1 MIDSSLPIIT
11 QGDDE
16 IETHIVSAVDT
27 ETIKKEEALGKQ
39 IIVKGKKRTARRSKA
54 AELGLT
60 EGQDTTIKVKPKTHR
75 VPISN
80 KKGSR
85 SLRDQQQQQQLQQ
98 SIQDNSNNENDDDG
112 VEHHRNLL
120 RSNSNDASASI
131 QVEEEYQQ
139 HQQYEQTS
147 DTEDRTDDKENNS
160 GRSIFGFRKQH
171 GKSMQSMMKKAMEE
185 QEAEKEETVTAKTR
199 RGGKRAKSTKQQTV
213 DHGKRRR
220 IQRQIE
226 LLKDDRRSDDDDE
239 DDEQKESEEEQD
251 DDGGVLGGSDGYFQA
266 LQTKATTS
274 NNTMSKLPVLEP
286 QEFHDILE
294 QAPTKHVDDISTL
307 FSMHKL
313 HFNEWFFKLHAGF
326 NLLFYGYGSK
336 RRLINDFCA
345 SSLTDGIVLMINGFF
360 PSITVKASLSK
371 LAVDAL
377 DMPSPPAQMPDLLSL
392 ISNYF
397 QDQDREYERLY
408 IIVHN
413 IDGSSLRNEKSQQA
427 LSMLAD
433 SPNVHL
439 IATMDHLNTGLLWDN
454 VKTSRFNW
462 LWHDATTFDDYLVE
476 TSFENS
482 LLMRSGELGGARGIQ
497 YVLRSLTTNGR
508 GVFRVLAEHQLME
521 MEMEGNETG
530 RANESVGL
538 PYHRYYDSCRES
550 FLVSNDTQLRS
561 LLTEFIDHKIIHSK
575 RSADGTE
582 VFYIPLDKSTLC
594 NILEEVSEQ

>member
-1 MIDSSLPIIT
+1 MTDSSLPIIT

-39 IIVKGKKRTARRSKA
+39 IIVKGKKRTARRSKV

-60 EGQDTTIKVKPKTHR
+60 EGQDITIKVKPKTHR

-80 KKGSR
+80 KKDAR
-85 SLRDQQQQQQLQQ
+85 SLRNQQQQQ
-98 SIQDNSNNENDDDG
+98 SIQDNNNNDNDDDG
-112 VEHHRNLL
+112 VEHHRGLL
-120 RSNSNDASASI
+120 RSNSNDASTSLPL
-131 QVEEEYQQ
+131 EEEHEQ

-147 DTEDRTDDKENNS
+147 DTEDRTDDKENNT

-185 QEAEKEETVTAKTR
+185 EEAEEETVTVKSR
-199 RGGKRAKSTKQQTV
+199 RGGKRAKSAKQESV

-226 LLKDDRRSDDDDE
+226 LLKDDRRSDDDD
-239 DDEQKESEEEQD
+239 DDEEKESEEEQEED
-251 DDGGVLGGSDGYFQA
+251 DNTGLLGESEGYFQA
-266 LQTKATTS
+266 LKGKATTS

-286 QEFHDILE
+286 QEFHNILE
-294 QAPTKHVDDISTL
+294 QAPTKHVNDISTL

-336 RRLINDFCA
+336 RRLINDFCS

-360 PSITVKASLSK
+360 PSITIKGSLYK
-371 LAVDAL
+371 LVVDAL
-377 DMPSPPAQMPDLLSL
+377 DIPSPPAQMPDLLSL
-392 ISNYF
+392 ISKYF
-397 QDQDREYERLY
+397 QDQDRQYERLY
-408 IIVHN
+408 IVVHN
-413 IDGSSLRNEKSQQA
+413 IDGSSLRNEKAQQA

-439 IATMDHLNTGLLWDN
+439 IATMDHINTGLLWDN

-521 MEMEGNETG
+521 MEIEGNETG

-538 PYHRYYDSCRES
+538 PYHRYYDACRES

-575 RSADGTE
+575 RSPDGTE

-594 NILEEVSEQ
+594 NILEDVSEQ